1 MVIPDGRAARQLEEA
16 GWLLDA
22 GTVHPGQGTRN
33 RRLAWADCYFE
44 LLWVCDIV
52 EARANQLRVPERRPH
67 RRSGTLRS
75 ARVTA
80 PEPARIPEYEGPPI
94 EQDRGPHHLELVV
107 ADGASLA
114 ISDALSVRG

>member
-1 MVIPDGRAARQLEEA
+1 LRHSARLMLVLDHLFCMVAPDGRAARQLEEA

-52 EARANQLRVPERRPH
+52 EARANPLRLDRRACW
-67 RRSGTLRS
+67 SES
-75 ARVTA
+75 
-80 PEPARIPEYEGPPI
+80 
-94 EQDRGPHHLELVV
+94 
-107 ADGASLA
+107 GASPIGIGLRGRLTEP
-114 ISDALSVRG
+114 DAEDY